1 LAVEIMQHIRNI
13 AIIAH
18 VDHGKTTL
26 VDCLLKQSGT
36 FRANEAKATEERIMD
51 SMDLERE
58 KGITIRAKN
67 AAFKYKEYHVNIVD
81 TPGHADFGGEVER
94 IMNMIDGVLLVV
106 DAADGP
112 QAQTRFVLRKALE
125 AGAKPIVVINK
136 IDRENAKPKKVLD
149 EVFDLFMSLN
159 ATDDQLDFPFVFCSA
174 KEGYAV
180 TTLDDGSAGA
190 SPAVSG
196 ASPDTSSTSGEAVH
210 QKKGSAGAAPAAS
223 KKSAASPPKATRT
236 PRPAREKN
244 MEPLFDAIVKHIPPP
259 RAKAGDGFQ
268 VLVANLDYS
277 DYLGR
282 IALGKIMAGKVKT
295 GDPAVCLHGHGK
307 VTSGKITTIYHF
319 EGLKRIDI
327 PEAHA
332 GDIVGLTGFEEVFI
346 GETIA
351 DKPERGALPYI
362 PIDPP
367 TIQMEFAVNDGP
379 LAGDDGKL
387 VTARHIWER
396 LQKEIRTNVALR
408 INQTDDPK
416 IFEVEGRGEMQ
427 IAILVEQM
435 RREGYE
441 VLVSRPEVLYKR
453 DATGNL
459 LEPIEKLYLEIPQE
473 FMGVVMEN
481 LSGRKA
487 EITNM
492 NHHADQVTIEALIPM
507 RGLIGFETDLVNQT
521 RGLGV
526 MSHLFHEYGPDRG
539 EIAARK
545 NGSLV
550 SMESGQA
557 MAYALNMIQERG
569 RLMVQ
574 PGDAIYAGM
583 IVGEN
588 ARENDIPVNPCKA
601 KRLTNMRSTGDG
613 KGIQLS
619 PPMEL
624 SLERALEY
632 IGSDEYVEATPKNL
646 RLRKKILDETKRKRA
661 EKSRVIKILAE

>member
-1 LAVEIMQHIRNI
+1 MQHIRNI

-36 FRANEAKATEERIMD
+36 FRANEAKASEDRIMD

-67 AAFKYKEYHVNIVD
+67 AAFKYKDYHVNIVD

-106 DAADGP
+106 DAAEGP

-136 IDRENAKPKKVLD
+136 IDRENASPKKVLD
-149 EVFDLFMSLN
+149 QVFELFISLN
-159 ATDDQLDFPFVFCSA
+159 ATDEQLDFPFVYCSA
-174 KEGYAV
+174 KAGYAV
-180 TTLDDGSAGA
+180 NSLDDL
-190 SPAVSG
+190 
-196 ASPDTSSTSGEAVH
+196 E
-210 QKKGSAGAAPAAS
+210 
-223 KKSAASPPKATRT
+223 R
-236 PRPAREKN
+236 AREARALPGT
-244 MEPLFDAIVKHIPPP
+244 MEPLFNAIVKHIPPP

-268 VLVANLDYS
+268 LLVANLDYS

-282 IALGKIMAGKVKT
+282 IAFGKIMAGKVKV

-307 VTSGKITTIYHF
+307 VTGGKITMIYHF
-319 EGLKRIDI
+319 EGLKRIEI
-327 PEAHA
+327 QEAHA
-332 GDIVGLTGFEEVFI
+332 GDIVGVTGFEEVFI

-379 LAGDDGKL
+379 LAGQDGKL

-396 LQKEIRTNVALR
+396 LQKEVRTNVALR
-408 INQTDDPK
+408 IAQTDDPK
-416 IFEVEGRGEMQ
+416 IFTVSGRGEMQ

-435 RREGYE
+435 RREGHE
-441 VLVSRPEVLYKR
+441 VLVSRPEVLWKKG
-453 DATGNL
+453 ANGEL
-459 LEPIEKLYLEIPQE
+459 LEPIEKLFVEIPQE
-473 FMGVVMEN
+473 NMGGVMEN
-481 LSGRKA
+481 LAFRKA
-487 EITNM
+487 EIVNM
-492 NHHADQVTIEALIPM
+492 NHHGDQVTIEALIPM
-507 RGLIGFETDLVNQT
+507 RGLIGFETDLVNTT

-550 SMESGQA
+550 SMEDGEA

-569 RLMVQ
+569 RLMVE
-574 PGDAIYAGM
+574 PGERIYQGM

-588 ARENDIPVNPCKA
+588 ARESDIPVNPCKA
-601 KRLTNMRSTGDG
+601 KRLTNMRSQGEG

-619 PPMEL
+619 PPLKL

-632 IGSDEYVEATPKNL
+632 IDVDEYVEATPKHL
-646 RLRKKILDETKRKRA
+646 RLRKRILDETRRKRA
-661 EKSRVIKILAE
+661 EKTRVMKFVEN

>member
-1 LAVEIMQHIRNI
+1 MQHIRNI

-36 FRANEAKATEERIMD
+36 FRANQHESSEERLMD
-51 SMDLERE
+51 SMDLEKE

-67 AAFKYKEYHVNIVD
+67 AAFKYKEYHINIVD

-106 DAADGP
+106 DAAEGP

-136 IDRENAKPKKVLD
+136 IDRENANPKKVLD
-149 EVFDLFMSLN
+149 EVFELFISLN
-159 ATDDQLDFPFVFCSA
+159 ATDEQLDFPFVYCSA
-174 KEGYAV
+174 KAGYAK
-180 TTLDDGSAGA
+180 LDLAHA
-190 SPAVSG
+190 S
-196 ASPDTSSTSGEAVH
+196 DTMG
-210 QKKGSAGAAPAAS
+210 
-223 KKSAASPPKATRT
+223 
-236 PRPAREKN
+236 
-244 MEPLFDAIVKHIPPP
+244 PLFDAIVKYIPPP
-259 RAKAGDGFQ
+259 HAKAGDGFQ
-268 VLVANLDYS
+268 ILVANLDYS

-282 IALGKIMAGKVKT
+282 IAFGKILAGKVKA
-295 GDPAVCLHGHGK
+295 GEPACCLHGHGK
-307 VTSGKITTIYHF
+307 ITQGKITMIYHF
-319 EGLKRIDI
+319 EGLKRIEV

-332 GDIVGLTGFEEVFI
+332 GDIVGITGFEDVFI

-367 TIQMEFAVNDGP
+367 TIQMEFAVNDSP
-379 LAGDDGKL
+379 LAGQDGKL

-408 INQTDDPK
+408 IKQTADPK

-441 VLVSRPEVLYKR
+441 VLVSRPEVLYKK
-453 DATGNL
+453 DAKGNM
-459 LEPIEKLYLEIPQE
+459 LEPIEKLFLEIPQE

-487 EITNM
+487 EITSM

-550 SMESGQA
+550 SMESGVA
-557 MAYALNMIQERG
+557 MSYALNMIQERG
-569 RLMVQ
+569 RLMVE

-601 KRLTNMRSTGDG
+601 KKLTNMRSVGDG
-613 KGIQLS
+613 KGIQLTA
-619 PPMEL
+619 PLKL

-632 IGSDEYVEATPKNL
+632 IDVDEYVEATPKNL
-646 RLRKKILDETKRKRA
+646 RLRKKILNETARKRS
-661 EKSRVIKILAE
+661 EKSRSIKILSE